1 MEEKIFKKILIIQLR
16 QIGDIL
22 LTTPAIKVLKEKYPQ
37 SHIAFLTEP
46 MGYEI
51 LEGNPYLDE
60 IIISKDRRIKSKV
73 KLIKKIRKRRFDL
86 VFDFLGSCST
96 ALISYFSKA
105 KYRIGFDLRYRGR
118 LYNYRVKR
126 EGLAEYTVN
135 TRLRL
140 LKSLGIEPLEKKL
153 DFFIPEKAE
162 RKVALF
168 LKDKEISKKDLI
180 ITIAPLSRRQARAWE
195 KEKFA
200 ELADRLS
207 KEYKAKIIF
216 IWGPG
221 EREEIEKIISL
232 MKEKPIISFKTSL
245 KEVAALIKLS
255 DLFISNDN
263 GPMHI
268 AVAVKTPTLTI
279 YGPTDE
285 RCCCPG
291 GPKHKTIR
299 AEVECARCEKRVCE
313 DMKCMKELEVSSVLN
328 MVRDFGQ
335 IIPKIKYTNEKAKYS
350 PSS

>member
-16 QIGDIL
+16 RIGDIL
-22 LTTPAIKVLKEKYPQ
+22 LTTPAIKTLKKNYPQ
-37 SHIAFLTEP
+37 SYIAFLTEP

-51 LEGNPYLDE
+51 LERNPYLNE
-60 IIISKDRRIKSKV
+60 IIISKDRSIKYRI
-73 KLIKKIRKRRFDL
+73 KLIKEIRKRGFDL
-86 VFDFLGSCST
+86 VLDFLGSCGT

-105 KYRIGFDLRYRGR
+105 KYRVGFDLRYRGR

-126 EGLAEYTVN
+126 DGLAEYTVN

-140 LKSLGIEPLEKKL
+140 LKSLGIESLEKEL

-180 ITIAPLSRRQARAWE
+180 ITIAPLSRRQARIWG

-200 ELADRLS
+200 ELADRLI

-221 EREEIEKIISL
+221 EREKIEKIVSL
-232 MKEKPIISFKTSL
+232 MKEESIISFKTSL
-245 KEVAALIKLS
+245 KEVAALIELS

-279 YGPTDE
+279 YGPSDE
-285 RCCCPG
+285 RCWCPG

-299 AEVECARCEKRVCE
+299 AEVECARCGKQVCE
-313 DMKCMKELEVSSVLN
+313 DMRCMKELKVSTVFKLSS
-328 MVRDFGQ
+328 
-335 IIPKIKYTNEKAKYS
+335 KALITDAL
-350 PSS
+350 